1 MRPDSKETID
11 ELLNVAERLFAKH
24 GIEQVAMTRIVATSR
39 QRNRSAL
46 HYHFGSREGVLLSVL
61 DRRVKAVDALRREML
76 NDPENSG
83 STLSGAVR
91 AVVAPFCL
99 VTLNEPWGSDYV
111 GIVAQICAH
120 PRLLGGVSLE
130 EQHPP
135 SLLQCRRLIEQ
146 ALPKIAPAKLA
157 QRFQWLADSVVLA
170 VARWSRITPKSK
182 RTAEA
187 IDALIEELTAYGAAG
202 IAAPSTNNPVSRSEL
217 RLMKARKPHLK
228 GINDARHTPIQR

>member
-24 GIEQVAMTRIVATSR
+24 GIEHVAMTRIVASSR

-46 HYHFGSREGVLLSVL
+46 HYHFGSREGLLLAVL
-61 DRRVKAVDALRREML
+61 DRRVKAIDGLRREML
-76 NDPENSG
+76 DNPGNSD
-83 STLSGAVR
+83 SPLAAAVR

-99 VTLNEPWGSDYV
+99 VTLNEPWGSDYI
-111 GIVAQICAH
+111 GILAQICAH

-135 SLLQCRRLIEQ
+135 SLLECRRLIEQ
-146 ALPKIAPAKLA
+146 ALPAIAPATLA
-157 QRFQWLADSVVLA
+157 VRFQWLADSVVLA
-170 VARWSRITPKSK
+170 VARWSRITPKAK

-187 IDALIEELTAYGAAG
+187 IDALIDELTAYGAAG
-202 IAAPSTNNPVSRSEL
+202 LTAPSTRKQSSHSKL
-217 RLMKARKPHLK
+217 RLT
-228 GINDARHTPIQR
+228 GS